1 MGSLYSKGLALDSLR
16 EYISGVQSE
25 EQRLTEEE
33 KLLLALDSLHFSE
46 TLNGFIAE
54 YLERE
59 RRVNIPLLRSF
70 REYLNLVKKQNK
82 SKTE

>member
-1 MGSLYSKGLALDSLR
+1 MENLHQKEQDRLQV
-16 EYISGVQSE
+16 SGVQSE

-33 KLLLALDSLHFSE
+33 KLLLALDSLPLSE